1 MTTSRRAVIG
11 SGAAL
16 AALAAL
22 GNSPLAV
29 SSLGAQELRRARL
42 AIGLKLLNSTFL
54 NVMIGERLGYTR
66 HAGFTLEGMA
76 LGALSSVLVA
86 LDKGDAE
93 FGIVSPS
100 VALPLVAKGE
110 WPPIAVFYEY
120 TYPYKWDVA
129 VKPDSPLKTYQD
141 LRGKKIGVSNL
152 GTADYPVTQAV
163 LRNIGVDPDKE
174 VTWSA
179 VGEGTTAGVALDR
192 GAIDG
197 LAYFDT
203 GFGIIENAGIK
214 LRYLPRP
221 PNVPMIGG
229 FFLAARR
236 DFIAT
241 DRALCVGFGRSVAM
255 ATEFIL
261 ANRLAGARAFLDM
274 YPGLAARDLT
284 PAEAVTQMANS
295 IGRRV
300 DLYRPPYPG
309 AKLGAIRESELRAE
323 ADFYGLKIPDLTP
336 LYTNA
341 LIDEINDFDRDKI
354 IAEAKAYKI

>member
-1 MTTSRRAVIG
+1 MSTSRRTVIQ
-11 SGAAL
+11 SGAAI
-16 AALAAL
+16 ASLAAL
-22 GNSPLAV
+22 GISPAR
-29 SSLGAQELRRARL
+29 AQELKQVKL

-54 NVMIGERLGYTR
+54 NVMIGERLGYTKQ
-66 HAGFTLEGMA
+66 AGFHLEGMA

-86 LDKGDAE
+86 LQKGDAQ

-100 VALPLVAKGE
+100 VALPLFAKGE
-110 WPPIAVFYEY
+110 WPPIVVFYEY
-120 TYPYKWDVA
+120 AYPYKWDVA

-141 LRGKKIGVSNL
+141 LRGKKIGVSTM
-152 GTADYPVTQAV
+152 GSADYPVTSAV
-163 LRNIGVDPDKE
+163 LRNIGIDPKKD
-174 VTWSA
+174 VTWTA

-221 PNVPMIGG
+221 KNVPMIGG
-229 FFLAARR
+229 FFLAAER
-236 DFIAT
+236 DFIKNN
-241 DRALCVGFGRSVAM
+241 RALCVGFGRSVAM

-274 YPGLAARDLT
+274 YPRLAARALS
-284 PAEAVTQMANS
+284 PAEAVKQMASS
-295 IGRRV
+295 ISRRI

-309 AKLGAIRESELRAE
+309 AKLGSIQESELRTE
-323 ADFYGLKIPDLTP
+323 ADFYGLKIPDLKP
-336 LYTNA
+336 LYTNE
-341 LIDEINDFDRDKI
+341 LIDEINDFDRKKV
-354 IAEAKAYKI
+354 IAEAKAFKI

>member
-1 MTTSRRAVIG
+1 MSTSRRAVIR

-22 GNSPLAV
+22 GVPR
-29 SSLGAQELRRARL
+29 LGAEELKRARL

-54 NVMIGERLGYTR
+54 NVMIGERLGYTKQ
-66 HAGFTLEGMA
+66 AGFHLEGMA

-86 LDKGDAE
+86 LEKGDAE

-100 VALPLVAKGE
+100 VALPLFAKGE
-110 WPPIAVFYEY
+110 WPPIVVFYEY
-120 TYPYKWDVA
+120 SYPYKWDVA

-141 LRGKKIGVSNL
+141 LRGKKIGVSNM

-163 LRNIGVDPDKE
+163 LRSIGIDPDKE
-174 VTWSA
+174 VTWTA

-236 DFIAT
+236 EFIASN
-241 DRALCVGFGRSVAM
+241 RALCIGFGRSVAM

-261 ANRLAGARAFLDM
+261 ANRLAGARAFLDV
-274 YPGLAARDLT
+274 YPGLAARDLS
-284 PAEAVTQMANS
+284 PAEAVSQMANS
-295 IGRRV
+295 ISRRI
-300 DLYRPPYPG
+300 DLYRPPYKD
-309 AKLGAIRESELRAE
+309 AKLGSIREAELRAE

-341 LIDEINDFDRDKI
+341 LIDEINDFDREKI
-354 IAEAKAYKI
+354 IAEAKAFKI